1 MKALLLAGGQ
11 GTRLRPLTHSRPK
24 HLLPIANRAHID
36 HVFDLL
42 LAHGVQEA
50 VLLTSYL
57 AERFDGVIK
66 PAAARGLPV
75 TVAQETTPLDTA
87 GALKNAE
94 SSVDGG
100 TFLAFNGDVLT
111 QLDLRRLVDWHVRRG
126 ALATIALTPADDP
139 SAYGVVVTDE
149 DGRVSSFIEKPPTG
163 AAPTNL
169 INAGVYVLEPE
180 IFDWIPS
187 GERYSVER
195 SLFPSLVAA
204 GAPLYATGSDAY
216 WMDVGTPPKLLQANQ
231 DSLIGRFLT
240 RAVPEPGPEA
250 VAVAPGVKIGEGV
263 NVVLSCVGEGSDL
276 ADGARVER
284 SVLLP
289 GVRVGGGACVRSS
302 VLGEGVV
309 IEPGVQV
316 AGRTAADGEVISG

>member
-1 MKALLLAGGQ
+1 MKALLLAGGR

-42 LAHGVQEA
+42 VAHGVQEA

-57 AERFDGVIK
+57 AERFDGVVT
-66 PAAARGLPV
+66 PAAARGLNV
-75 TVAQETTPLDTA
+75 EVARETTPLDTA

-94 SSVDGG
+94 SSVAGG

-111 QLDLRRLVDWHVRRG
+111 QLDLGSLVDWHVRKG
-126 ALATIALTPADDP
+126 ALATIALTPVDDP
-139 SAYGVVVTDE
+139 SAYGVVVTDD
-149 DGRVSSFIEKPPTG
+149 DGRVESFIEKPPAGTV
-163 AAPTNL
+163 PTNL

-180 IFDWIPS
+180 VLDRIPS
-187 GERYSVER
+187 GEPYSLER
-195 SLFPSLVAA
+195 SLFPSLVAV

-216 WMDVGTPPKLLQANQ
+216 WMDVGTAPKLLQANQ

-240 RAVPEPGPEA
+240 PAVPEPGPEA
-250 VAVAPGVKIGEGV
+250 VAVAPGVKIGDDV
-263 NVVLSCVGEGSDL
+263 SVVRSCVGEGSSL
-276 ADGARVER
+276 ANGARVES

-289 GVRVGGGACVRSS
+289 GVEVGRGAWVRSS

-309 IEPGVQV
+309 VEPGVHV
-316 AGRTAADGEVISG
+316 AGRAVADGAVISG

>member
-1 MKALLLAGGQ
+1 MKALILAGGQ
-11 GTRLRPLTHSRPK
+11 GTRLRPLTLSRPK

-42 LAHGVQEA
+42 VAHGVQEA

-66 PAAARGLPV
+66 PAAGRGLHV
-75 TVAQETTPLDTA
+75 TVTQETTPLDTA

-94 SSVDGG
+94 SSVAGE

-126 ALATIALTPADDP
+126 ALATIALTPVDDP
-139 SAYGVVVTDE
+139 SAYGVVVTEE
-149 DGRVSSFIEKPPTG
+149 DGRVKSFIEKPPAGT
-163 AAPTNL
+163 ATTNL

-180 IFDWIPS
+180 VFDWIPS
-187 GERYSVER
+187 GERYSAER

-231 DSLIGRFLT
+231 DSLSGRFLT
-240 RAVPEPGPEA
+240 RAVPQPGPEA
-250 VAVAPGVKIGEGV
+250 VAIAPGVKIGEGV
-263 NVVLSCVGEGSDL
+263 SVVRSCVGGGSAL
-276 ADGARVER
+276 ADNARIEG

-289 GVRVGGGACVRSS
+289 GVRLGPGAWVRGS
-302 VLGEGVV
+302 VVGEGVMV
-309 IEPGVQV
+309 APDVQV
-316 AGRTAADGEVISG
+316 TGRTVADGEVVSG